1 MAQHKKLKNLFDFDD
16 SADFGQSSRAVEA
29 WFLGSRSE
37 NLDELEN
44 LIVEALRDHGF
55 WRRNFHPSDP
65 SYITESVKRN
75 PNYLQALDQTKD
87 SFRQLLA
94 WLKKSVPFFSLRY
107 QGHMTWETTMP
118 SILGYF
124 ATMLYNPNNVAFEAS
139 TVTTLLEIEVG
150 KDLCQM
156 LGYYVPTE
164 DEIND
169 GVMAPWGHI
178 TCGGTVANIEGL
190 WVARNLKFYPFTL
203 KKVIAET
210 PGFEAAK
217 EINMTLP
224 NGTQKPLLS
233 LDTWTMLNLKA
244 DDILNIPA
252 RLTSECGID
261 DELVK
266 NTIEDTPY
274 TLQKMGM
281 RAFAQEFL
289 SEVPEQPV
297 YFVPGTKHYSWPKA
311 GALLGIGSNQ
321 MIDISIDKDAR
332 MNINELRDQLQQ
344 CLDARRPVLATI
356 AVMGS
361 TEESAVDPLADIV
374 ALRDEFR
381 QKGLEFNIH
390 ADAAW
395 GGYYACLLER
405 KSRRMAALSEEDVP
419 SPPLKLSCYTEKHM
433 RALTEAD
440 SITVDP
446 HKSGYIPYPAGAI
459 CYRNAALRDL
469 LTFIAPYVNHG
480 EEEPNVGSFGV
491 EGSKPGAAA
500 AAVYLSH
507 KVIPPDTTGYGEIL
521 GRAMFSCKKL
531 YARLLCMARPEDRFI
546 VVPVPHLSEAVPG
559 STEAEKIQ
567 FIRERIDQK
576 TNAEI
581 REDAEV
587 MEILREIGPDQSI
600 LTYAFNFKNPD
611 GTINND
617 LAKANRLNQ
626 ALYKLLSI
634 KPGSDIYGYNLI
646 VSTTNFETAH
656 YGEDF
661 MKDYKQRLQVTGV
674 AEEPITILRSTVMD
688 PWITE
693 AKGKPF
699 IDIIEEEFRKAISQA
714 LLQDA
719 MLQVF
724 EGIDVNRDGIVQK
737 SEVTAKLQD
746 LGYTPAEIDNIWK
759 ISDTNQDEKLS
770 HDEFLAN
777 FAQFLILK

>member
-1 MAQHKKLKNLFDFDD
+1 MGQNKHFKSIFNLDD
-16 SADFGQSSRAVEA
+16 GADFGQGSRAVEA
-29 WFLGSRSE
+29 WFLGSRAE
-37 NLDELEN
+37 NLDELEK
-44 LIVEALRDHGF
+44 LVVEALRDHGF
-55 WRRNFHPSDP
+55 WRRNFHPNDP
-65 SYITESVKRN
+65 SYITEEVKRN
-75 PNYLQALDQTKD
+75 PDYLQALDHTKD

-139 TVTTLLEIEVG
+139 TVTTLLEMIVG
-150 KDLCQM
+150 DDLCQM

-164 DEIND
+164 AEKNA

-178 TCGGTVANIEGL
+178 TGGGTVANIEGL
-190 WVARNLKFYPFTL
+190 WAARNLKFYPFTL

-210 PGFEAAK
+210 PELAAAK
-217 EINMTLP
+217 AIKINLP
-224 NGTQKPLLS
+224 NGSEQEFLG
-233 LDTWTMLNLKA
+233 LDNWTLLNLKG

-252 RLTSECGID
+252 RLTSEFGID
-261 DELVK
+261 DRVVK
-266 NTIEDTPY
+266 YAIEQTPH
-274 TLQKMGM
+274 TLQKMGI

-289 SEVPEQPV
+289 YDVPEQPV
-297 YFVPGTKHYSWPKA
+297 YFVPGTKHYSWPKG

-332 MNINELRDQLQQ
+332 MKVDELRTHLQN
-344 CLDARRPVLATI
+344 CLDNRRPVLATI
-356 AVMGS
+356 AVIGS

-374 ALRDEFR
+374 ELREEFR

-395 GGYYACLLER
+395 GGYHACLLTRKKSFPGKDFPEPPLRLSSYSER
-405 KSRRMAALSEEDVP
+405 HLQALSDV
-419 SPPLKLSCYTEKHM
+419 
-433 RALTEAD
+433 D

-459 CYRNAALRDL
+459 CYRNTAMRDL

-480 EEEPNVGSFGV
+480 DEEPNVGSFGV
-491 EGSKPGAAA
+491 EGSKPGAAVA
-500 AAVYLSH
+500 SVYLSH
-507 KVIPPDTTGYGEIL
+507 KVIRPDTTGYGEII
-521 GRAMFSCKKL
+521 GRAMFGSKKL

-546 VVPVPHLSEAVPG
+546 VVPVPHLSDKIPG
-559 STEAEKIQ
+559 SSEAEKID
-567 FIRERIDQK
+567 FIKYRIDQR

-581 REDAEV
+581 RTDAEV
-587 MEILREIGPDQSI
+587 MDILPEIGPDQNI
-600 LTYAFNFKNPD
+600 ITYAFNFKNPD
-611 GTINND
+611 GSINHD

-634 KPGSDIYGYNLI
+634 KTGADIYGYNLI
-646 VSTTNFETAH
+646 VSTTNFEEAH
-656 YGEDF
+656 YGKEF
-661 MKDYKQRLQVTGV
+661 MEDYKQRLQVGGS
-674 AEEPITILRSTVMD
+674 PGDSITILRSTVMD

-693 AKGKPF
+693 AKGRPF
-699 IDIIEEEFRKAISQA
+699 IDIIEEEFRKALSQA

-724 EGIDVNRDGIVQK
+724 EGIDANKDGTIQK
-737 SEVTAKLQD
+737 SEVMARLQV
-746 LGYTPAEIDNIWK
+746 LGYTPDEIENIWR
-759 ISDTNQDEKLS
+759 ISDTDNDNELS
-770 HDEFLAN
+770 SDEFLTH